1 MCHTYCRLPANIFK
15 SFQKFS
21 VYIVS
26 CLDNIILYNMPQK
39 RRTTAASSSAGG
51 KKKKGVEIPR
61 AAGNQGK
68 VSNEV
73 TNTID
78 ELCDATASTSSGTI
92 SNSTGPQPLR
102 SFCDSLGLHLNQA
115 VKVRIQKGEFIEL
128 GSLLTPPGSA
138 PPSMSFALVKEG
150 QKLVLGQQV
159 DKSPS
164 IGSIEEWTSAFL
176 IYMSVYLEVHSDR
189 AIQMLKYVDTI
200 RSAAHQFGGMGWK
213 TYDIQFRLK
222 QAMNPTQSW
231 ATIDSE
237 LWLRVL
243 LSPKPFAQ
251 VGGFRNTQNFRASAG
266 SSNQF
271 RQSTFQS
278 NPGKGSQGYQGSQI
292 GICWAYNGSGQ
303 CKKPNCSFQ
312 HRCAT
317 CRKFG
322 HAAINCQGGRNKE
335 KGNVT
340 LPNKV
345 AARNSSHTN

>member
-1 MCHTYCRLPANIFK
+1 
-15 SFQKFS
+15 
-21 VYIVS
+21 
-26 CLDNIILYNMPQK
+26 MPQK

-51 KKKKGVEIPR
+51 KKKKGVEIPQ

-164 IGSIEEWTSAFL
+164 IGSIEEWAIPFEIHTPPVEDFG
-176 IYMSVYLEVHSDR
+176 IPTKISVLGHS
-189 AIQMLKYVDTI
+189 
-200 RSAAHQFGGMGWK
+200 RSKQFSK
-213 TYDIQFRLK
+213 KL
-222 QAMNPTQSW
+222 
-231 ATIDSE
+231 
-237 LWLRVL
+237 
-243 LSPKPFAQ
+243 
-251 VGGFRNTQNFRASAG
+251 
-266 SSNQF
+266 
-271 RQSTFQS
+271 
-278 NPGKGSQGYQGSQI
+278 
-292 GICWAYNGSGQ
+292 
-303 CKKPNCSFQ
+303 CKKGVEV
-312 HRCAT
+312 
-317 CRKFG
+317 FG
-322 HAAINCQGGRNKE
+322 IPTKIN
-335 KGNVT
+335 
-340 LPNKV
+340 
-345 AARNSSHTN
+345 S